1 MPRSSLRQRLTAC
14 IAILAVLLLFVAPMI
29 SKNLAAHHAMMAD
42 RPGMSAMSAEMP
54 MMHHHGEMPMADP
67 AAGDMGF
74 ACGYC
79 DLLVHVPLMLWVF
92 IPFIWWMCLI
102 SRAPPAPGAPPSPRR
117 RRQWRLNRPR
127 APPFLRHTHR

>member
-42 RPGMSAMSAEMP
+42 MPGMSAMSAEMS
-54 MMHHHGEMPMADP
+54 MMHHHGEMTS
-67 AAGDMGF
+67 AAPETGVMSF

-79 DLLVHVPLMLWVF
+79 DLLVHVPLLLWIF

-102 SRAPPAPGAPPSPRR
+102 SRAPPAPSPAVPRR

-127 APPFLRHTHR
+127 APPFCVTLTAE